1 MPKACSKWLEMQI
14 CSKPYNPDP
23 LKGPIPAVA
32 VAMVL
37 PLNLKRRNWPS
48 KGCRIRLSMWR
59 ELELSWKLLLHS
71 SWNLAYQKNSDII
84 YFLWYNSP
92 QVNAIPQTRSSPSV
106 HIQKLIHTRCCTG
119 RYAAS
124 RAFIWGHSDYPI
136 LDDQFPSPSLQRSF
150 MATYGM
156 WLNY

>member
-1 MPKACSKWLEMQI
+1 MQI

-23 LKGPIPAVA
+23 LKGPVPAVA

-37 PLNLKRRNWPS
+37 PLNLKRRNWLS

-59 ELELSWKLLLHS
+59 ELELAWKLLLHS

-92 QVNAIPQTRSSPSV
+92 QVNAIPQTRSSPSI
-106 HIQKLIHTRCCTG
+106 HIQILLIHTRCCTG

-124 RAFIWGHSDYPI
+124 RAFIWGHSDYLI
-136 LDDQFPSPSLQRSF
+136 LDDQYSLSLSPKEL
-150 MATYGM
+150 YGM